1 MSKHQVIPY
10 ETIEEIIFGLN
21 HDKRTQALVTFQY
34 TSGARVGELLKYNHT
49 HRVTVYNKEKGRKV
63 WTGKTKHNET
73 YGLRKNNFN
82 IQPHKISWSMPN
94 FKAKSK
100 PSKNPFVLRKEM
112 SGVMYLVIKNWLAY
126 CGEQV
131 FQIGEKTARN
141 SIKKAVF
148 PLSSHSLRKS
158 RGTHLVEIFGFNPY
172 DILNYLGHTRISSG
186 LFYVEAVN
194 QEKKMQEVLEQKKE
208 V

>member
-34 TSGARVGELLKYNHT
+34 TSGARIGELLSYKHT
-49 HRVTVYNKEKGRKV
+49 HRIMEFNKDKGKNV
-63 WTGKTKHNET
+63 WTGKIEYKQTR
-73 YGLRKNNFN
+73 GLLKSNFS
-82 IQPHKISWSMPN
+82 ILPHKISWDMPN

-100 PSKNPFVLRKEM
+100 PFKSPFVLKKEM
-112 SGVMYLVIKNWLAY
+112 GGLLYIVIKKWLES
-126 CGEQV
+126 CGEEV
-131 FQIGEKTARN
+131 FSIGEKTARN

-158 RGTHLVEIFGFNPY
+158 RGTHLVEIFNYTVY
-172 DILNYLGHTRISSG
+172 DVMASLGHTSMGSG

-194 QEKKMQEVLEQKKE
+194 QEKKMQKVLEGKND
-208 V
+208 